1 MIGAGSGNNAPNLRV
16 GGTCSIG
23 MIPPSYAWAV
33 SPSPLEMT
41 HLFFAGWHEILA
53 KDSEEGPRKG
63 EITRCHL
70 GMANKTIK
78 SFSRD

>member
-1 MIGAGSGNNAPNLRV
+1 MVGAESENNAPNLRV

-23 MIPPSYAWAV
+23 MILPSYWAV

-41 HLFFAGWHEILA
+41 RLFCAGWHEKFA

-70 GMANKTIK
+70 GMANKTAK
-78 SFSRD
+78 SFSRN